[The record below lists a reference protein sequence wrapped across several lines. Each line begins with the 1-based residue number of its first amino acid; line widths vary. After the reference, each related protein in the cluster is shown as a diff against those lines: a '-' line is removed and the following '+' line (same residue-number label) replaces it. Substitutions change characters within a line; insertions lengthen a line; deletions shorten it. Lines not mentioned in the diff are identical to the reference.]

1 MSSKGVL
8 FLPQHR
14 RAFEIM
20 NDQDVRS
27 LVLAVLRYNEGLEVG
42 ELSYGAQIAG
52 IFMFEQVDRFNE
64 SYDKRCKSNAEIAR
78 RREAQRAGNAVGD
91 DDFDAACADAY
102 AEAYTEAAELM
113 ADEPMET
120 PKPKKKTT
128 RRTPKKQ
135 DAEDIEVHESTT
147 KEHDSKTNA
156 HEHTTN
162 DNLINPN
169 PNQSP
174 SPNPSQN
181 INPISLS
188 NPNPNLS
195 ESVPTDSFETM
206 TENENSL
213 RDRETDG
220 AAHEEEYNCS
230 MMASYDDQ
238 KTADGDGLDGY
249 DGLDGLERV
258 KENKNLVQETT
269 AERAKMVQFPFGEYG
284 KGAPVIPDRDE
295 VRAYCQKYAPQVD
308 PDAFYQYYDSRE
320 WRIAGLP
327 VVSWQ
332 GLIRNW
338 QKNNAERAAAMPQRQ
353 TPQRE
358 APKTRESSYDVDQ
371 FIEAA
376 MRHSFDELR

>member
-64 SYDKRCKSNAEIAR
+64 SYDRRCKSNAEIAR

-91 DDFDAACADAY
+91 DDFNDAY
-102 AEAYTEAAELM
+102 EEAAELM
-113 ADEPMET
+113 AEEEPVET

-135 DAEDIEVHESTT
+135 DAQYCE
-147 KEHDSKTNA
+147 EHDSKTNEHDNTTNE
-156 HEHTTN
+156 HEHNTCG
-162 DNLINPN
+162 NLINPN
-169 PNQSP
+169 TNP
-174 SPNPSQN
+174 SPSQN

-188 NPNPNLS
+188 NPNQNPNLS
-195 ESVPTDSFETM
+195 GSVSTDSVETM

-230 MMASYDDQ
+230 MMASYDEK
-238 KTADGDGLDGY
+238 KTVDDDGLDGY
-249 DGLDGLERV
+249 DGLDGLERE
-258 KENKNLVQETT
+258 KEHKNLVQETT
-269 AERAKMVQFPFGEYG
+269 DDREGMKLSPFGEYG
-284 KGAPVIPDRDE
+284 KGKPVIPGMDE
-295 VRAYCQKYAPQVD
+295 VRAYCQKYAPKVD
-308 PDAFYQYYDSRE
+308 PDAFYQYYDSRG
-320 WRIAGLP
+320 WQIAGLP
-327 VVSWQ
+327 IVSWQ

-338 QKNNAERAAAMPQRQ
+338 QNRSNERAAAMPQRQ
-353 TPQRE
+353 TPGRE
-358 APKTRESSYDVDQ
+358 AEKAREASYDVDQ

>member
-1 MSSKGVL
+1 M
-8 FLPQHR
+8 
-14 RAFEIM
+14 
-20 NDQDVRS
+20 
-27 LVLAVLRYNEGLEVG
+27 
-42 ELSYGAQIAG
+42 
-52 IFMFEQVDRFNE
+52 
-64 SYDKRCKSNAEIAR
+64 
-78 RREAQRAGNAVGD
+78 
-91 DDFDAACADAY
+91 
-102 AEAYTEAAELM
+102 
-113 ADEPMET
+113 
-120 PKPKKKTT
+120 
-128 RRTPKKQ
+128 
-135 DAEDIEVHESTT
+135 
-147 KEHDSKTNA
+147 
-156 HEHTTN
+156 
-162 DNLINPN
+162 
-169 PNQSP
+169 
-174 SPNPSQN
+174 
-181 INPISLS
+181 
-188 NPNPNLS
+188 
-195 ESVPTDSFETM
+195 
-206 TENENSL
+206 
-213 RDRETDG
+213 
-220 AAHEEEYNCS
+220 
-230 MMASYDDQ
+230 
-238 KTADGDGLDGY
+238 
-249 DGLDGLERV
+249 